1 MVNGSPTAEFIPQ
14 RGLKQGDPL
23 APFLFNIVVEGLTGL
38 MREAQEKNLFEGYKV
53 QEKYYANDTIFFGTA
68 TWENIRAIKVM
79 LRSFELVSR
88 LKINFAKSR
97 FGAIGETEQWILNA
111 ATFLNCK
118 VLLLPFSYL
127 GIPIGA
133 NPRRSET
140 WDSVVKKCE
149 KTIKV
154 ETKISLFWGKG
165 NSNKVSPELDPYL
178 FFSPFSGCRRKWWTN

>member
-133 NPRRSET
+133 NPQRSET
-140 WDSVVKKCE
+140 WDLVVKKCE
-149 KTIKV
+149 RKLSKW
-154 ETKISLFWGKG
+154 KQK
-165 NSNKVSPELDPYL
+165 YL
-178 FFSPFSGCRRKWWTN
+178 SFGRRVTSV